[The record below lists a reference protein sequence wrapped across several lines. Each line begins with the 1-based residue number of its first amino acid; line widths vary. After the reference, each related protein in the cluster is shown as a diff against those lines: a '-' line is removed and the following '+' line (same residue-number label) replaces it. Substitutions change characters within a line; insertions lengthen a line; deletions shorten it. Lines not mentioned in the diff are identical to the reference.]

1 MAEELRAGDSID
13 FGVSRMSSV
22 RVQDMQRLGYFGS
35 GVARVP
41 GTEEVPEPEGELVVF
56 EAFFAA
62 GLRLP
67 AHRFVGEVL
76 RRFNVQI
83 HQLTPNAMVALSKY
97 VWATTSY
104 GGQPSVE
111 VFAKY
116 YCLHWQKR
124 MIGDEVAQFGSCT
137 FTPKTGKTTMQV
149 VELVPCARN
158 KWGNWNEF
166 WFYVAEG
173 TVEGHEG
180 LPVSE
185 MCSHFYSAYPPFEVA
200 EEDADEGAL
209 RCAAGLS
216 SGRDL
221 VEEFVAYGVWPL
233 AHGWALGE
241 VCPRQMPFHGGRVV
255 RSPAFALN
263 LQSRDPAAFVREA
276 EDGAVRLV
284 GRYVPRTEGQRSFD
298 IRGSND
304 RLNRVF
310 ELNQLPYDGYP
321 GQDDVDRRGKKPV
334 VETGDDPA
342 PAAAPSSKK
351 RKLGTAMGGLGV
363 SDGFARELMR
373 TCAAP
378 GGRMSSPELRES
390 SARMLRVTGGC
401 WPRNVPIPRA
411 AGEDFFTSRMVREW
425 RVFPYGRNIAA
436 VVSVVMD
443 KDRQGAA
450 QKRQAAI
457 RLVEARPKRQ
467 RGAAK
472 AAAPGGGRPPLA
484 ARSGVPAPSKA
495 PEATAGAGGSKS
507 AKAVPPSSGVAK
519 VAKAA
524 RALPLSGKRV
534 ADFATDI
541 SVDDYLG
548 GKSLA
553 LFIYFYYY
561 FFIFF
566 FLYLFVGTSQGRAKT
581 ILLWLRLP
589 RRPRWLPQCRRQR
602 AGLLAPEAR
611 CRPSRLS
618 WMRRALRP
626 AG

>member
-1 MAEELRAGDSID
+1 
-13 FGVSRMSSV
+13 
-22 RVQDMQRLGYFGS
+22 
-35 GVARVP
+35 
-41 GTEEVPEPEGELVVF
+41 
-56 EAFFAA
+56 
-62 GLRLP
+62 
-67 AHRFVGEVL
+67 
-76 RRFNVQI
+76 
-83 HQLTPNAMVALSKY
+83 
-97 VWATTSY
+97 
-104 GGQPSVE
+104 
-111 VFAKY
+111 
-116 YCLHWQKR
+116 
-124 MIGDEVAQFGSCT
+124 
-137 FTPKTGKTTMQV
+137 
-149 VELVPCARN
+149 
-158 KWGNWNEF
+158 
-166 WFYVAEG
+166 
-173 TVEGHEG
+173 
-180 LPVSE
+180 
-185 MCSHFYSAYPPFEVA
+185 
-200 EEDADEGAL
+200 
-209 RCAAGLS
+209 
-216 SGRDL
+216 
-221 VEEFVAYGVWPL
+221 
-233 AHGWALGE
+233 

-263 LQSRDPAAFVREA
+263 LQNRDPAAFVREA
-276 EDGAVRLV
+276 EDGAVRLD
-284 GRYVPRTEGQRSFD
+284 GRYVPRTEGQRSWD

-321 GQDDVDRRGKKPV
+321 GQDDVDRRGKKPA

-436 VVSVVMD
+436 VVSAVMD

-450 QKRQAAI
+450 QKRQAAV

-484 ARSGVPAPSKA
+484 AKSGVPASSKA
-495 PEATAGAGGSKS
+495 PEATAGAGDSKS
-507 AKAVPPSSGVAK
+507 AKAVPPPSGVAE

-524 RALPLSGKRV
+524 RALPLSGKHV

-553 LFIYFYYY
+553 LFIYLCMY
-561 FFIFF
+561 ICVNRN
-566 FLYLFVGTSQGRAKT
+566 LFVGTSQGRAKAN
-581 ILLWLRLP
+581 LLWLRLL
-589 RRPRWLPQCRRQR
+589 RRPRRLP
-602 AGLLAPEAR
+602 
-611 CRPSRLS
+611 
-618 WMRRALRP
+618 
-626 AG
+626 